1 MTKELLVAIEISRT
15 DLAGTLLSMTR
26 KLPGVKCQQW
36 TGNLGEKG
44 SLAVKTVPDIIVID
58 DSPESGIILAR
69 TRAIKDNFPEAS
81 LFIVSA
87 NQDPQNI
94 INVMKAGATEYLVEP
109 VSERT
114 FVNAVEEVRA
124 RLANAGRLAQGN
136 IYSFI
141 SAKGGVGATVL
152 AVNSAAALAIAD
164 KKAIALMDLSLQ
176 SGDASVLLD
185 LVPQTTILDIS
196 QNIHRLDVAFL
207 RGVMISHKTGL
218 SFLAAPQ
225 NPEDADDIR
234 SDDVAK
240 ILDLARR
247 LHDHIVVDCP
257 SMHVNERSIEVFR
270 RSDKIF
276 VVTDMSVPAIRNTV
290 RLIKLIRKLGINGD
304 KIEIVINRF
313 IKDGVVSI
321 SEIEKNLDKPV
332 YWMAPNDFTDIVT
345 SINRGVPLVSLTP
358 GSPFSRNVNQFIRK
372 FQNLLDEPNFRGVRG
387 IFGKAI

>member
-1 MTKELLVAIEISRT
+1 MTKELLLAIQISRT

-124 RLANAGRLAQGN
+124 RLSNAGRLAQGN